1 MSMSFPILFKD
12 ELKGFYKSYI
22 MIILWIG
29 LPIVSILLYLWSPD
43 TKGEMPFSILVA
55 TMMSS
60 LGGTLAAIMIT
71 VHLIHEKS
79 RHVYELFLVRPV
91 KREYLLLSKFFAVL
105 ICIAIAIALS
115 LLFGLLIDYIRL
127 GSIPGEIAK
136 NTLES
141 FWLSLSNMASW
152 CAAGV
157 LIGVFAPS
165 VMVGVIL
172 IIFVVNN
179 IASIALLLPIIL
191 KSSDSILYSVA
202 LSVILTLLFLALAI
216 LIFNKK
222 QF

>member
-1 MSMSFPILFKD
+1 MSFPILFKD

-29 LPIVSILLYLWSPD
+29 LPIVSILIYLWSPD
-43 TKGEMPFSILVA
+43 TEGQMPFSILVA

-91 KREYLLLSKFFAVL
+91 KREYLLISKFLAVL
-105 ICIAIAIALS
+105 ICVAIASALS
-115 LLFGLLIDYIRL
+115 LLLGLIFDYIHGGIIPNEIIKNTYESFGL
-127 GSIPGEIAK
+127 
-136 NTLES
+136 
-141 FWLSLSNMASW
+141 SLANIASW

-165 VMVGVIL
+165 VLVGVIL

-179 IASIALLLPIIL
+179 ITSIALLLPIML
-191 KSSDSILYSVA
+191 KSSNSILYSIL
-202 LSVILTLLFLALAI
+202 LSAILTIVFLISAI
-216 LIFNKK
+216 FIFNKK

>member
-1 MSMSFPILFKD
+1 MSFLLLFKD

-29 LPIVSILLYLWSPD
+29 LPIFSVLLYLWSPD
-43 TKGEMPFSILVA
+43 TSGQMPFSILVA

-91 KREYLLLSKFFAVL
+91 KREYLLLSKFLAVL
-105 ICIAIAIALS
+105 LCVAIASGLS
-115 LLFGLLIDYIRL
+115 LALGLLFDYIRS
-127 GSIPGEIAK
+127 GNVSDEIIK
-136 NTLES
+136 NTCES
-141 FWLSLSNMASW
+141 FGLSLANIASW

-165 VMVGVIL
+165 VLVGVIL

-179 IASIALLLPIIL
+179 IASIALLLPIMM
-191 KSSDSILYSVA
+191 KSSNSILYAIV
-202 LSVILTLLFLALAI
+202 LSAILTVVFLALAI
-216 LIFNKK
+216 FIFNKK